1 MPEFVMAPGAEN
13 VPLAALLGGLM
24 DKNLQDKPER
34 VKDFNALNLA
44 VGINAVDADTQITLE
59 FRNGKLTFHPGLVGP
74 DMLISAESATLI
86 GLTGVN
92 IKYGMPWFFDETGLD
107 VLKKLTKR
115 ELCIKG
121 LFVHPFAL
129 IRLCKALS
137 VA

>member
-1 MPEFVMAPGAEN
+1 MPEFVMAPGAET
-13 VPLAALLGGLM
+13 VPLAALLSGLM

-34 VKDFNALNLA
+34 VKDFNALHLA
-44 VGINAVDADTQITLE
+44 VGINAVDAETQITLE
-59 FRNGKLTFHPGLVGP
+59 FKNSKLTFHSGLVEP

-92 IKYGMPWFFDETGLD
+92 IRYGIPWFFDETGLD
-107 VLKKLTKR
+107 ILKKLLKR
-115 ELCIKG
+115 ELRIKG
-121 LFVHPFAL
+121 LFTHPFAL